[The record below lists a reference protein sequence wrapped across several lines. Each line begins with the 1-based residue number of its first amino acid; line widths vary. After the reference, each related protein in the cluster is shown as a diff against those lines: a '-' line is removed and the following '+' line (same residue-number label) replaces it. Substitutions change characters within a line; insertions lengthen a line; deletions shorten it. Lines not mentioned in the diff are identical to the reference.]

1 MSDSV
6 TTGTKTVSDT
16 SGSESTEVPLVVDR
30 WTNNISYRQLVLS
43 SCIGIAQFWWH
54 PYIHDLTKLLPF
66 LFLHNVFSIIV
77 AYPLFYLELALG
89 VVTKKGVLM
98 CWDMAPVARG
108 IGFAMLICAAFTTLA
123 FGVVCAWSLAFTVH
137 SMHTFLP
144 WLHCAAEVTPACA
157 SRHRPLPEGSETPA
171 QSFFYNFVLHLKR
184 NGLSGGF
191 GNVVTELTI
200 YYVISWILIYFI
212 ACKRLYSYSKL
223 VYFKDVLAY
232 FVIVCCACGV
242 TMLRGAS
249 RMFRESEWGIVFNN
263 LQIWRDAIEFSFMQ
277 MVISQGTLVM
287 LGSYCPKHK
296 HKLTRT
302 ALCAFAVSRSCS
314 TGSAL
319 ILGAVHG
326 ALTVDY
332 DNKTNLTG
340 GTSASFILWSDFV
353 TRIPGSQVWS
363 LLIFFTIFVLALS
376 STALLVQTIMSTFTG
391 RFIRKIRWA
400 FLIFLCI
407 LFCFI
412 GIITLCT
419 QGGLYG
425 LNFLMKWP
433 VSKPRVVI
441 GAIVAMVVSYFYG
454 QSTFCE
460 DIFFTVGEYPGI
472 FIRVCWAVS
481 PFILLSSFLSDVA
494 SWTQPDSGIGWAL
507 VIITLLPV
515 MTLMTLYLVFKFRV
529 RNMISNEK

>member
-144 WLHCAAEVTPACA
+144 WLHCAAEQFRIA
-157 SRHRPLPEGSETPA
+157 SQTERTFWRFWQRGDR
-171 QSFFYNFVLHLKR
+171 VDHL
-184 NGLSGGF
+184 LF
-191 GNVVTELTI
+191 G
-200 YYVISWILIYFI
+200 ILQRRVGIF
-212 ACKRLYSYSKL
+212 R
-223 VYFKDVLAY
+223 D
-232 FVIVCCACGV
+232 
-242 TMLRGAS
+242 TMLCL
-249 RMFRESEWGIVFNN
+249 WGHHVKRSQSNVSG
-263 LQIWRDAIEFSFMQ
+263 IWRDAIEFSFMQ

-332 DNKTNLTG
+332 DNNTNLTG

-391 RFIRKIRWA
+391 RFVRKIRWA

-441 GAIVAMVVSYFYG
+441 GAIVAMVVTYFYG

-472 FIRVCWAVS
+472 FIRVCWA
-481 PFILLSSFLSDVA
+481 SSFLSDVA